1 MKQYGLIGRKLGHSF
16 SKAFFTDKF
25 GRVGIDSEYVNFEMP
40 SVVDPEKGLL
50 AVIESHPDLCGLNVT
65 IPYKTDVIPLL
76 DELDETAG
84 EIGAVN
90 TIKITRHQGKL
101 KLKGYNTDLIGF
113 LAMLD
118 SLITPSTKKSAL
130 VLGTGGASKA
140 VVYSLG
146 SRGFKVVRVS
156 RHEGDDVITY
166 EKLKLCPEILDE
178 CGVVVNCTPLGMWP
192 DVDSCPDIPY
202 SRLNASK
209 ILIDLVYNPDP
220 TRFMAEGAK
229 FGAVTCSGRKMLEE
243 QALASYRI
251 WNGI

>member
-16 SKAFFTDKF
+16 SKAFFTEKF
-25 GRVGIDSEYVNFEMP
+25 SREGSDSEYVNFEMP

-50 AVIESHPDLCGLNVT
+50 AVIESHPFLSGLNVT

-76 DELDETAG
+76 DELDETAA

-90 TIKITRHQGKL
+90 TIKITRQEGRL
-101 KLKGYNTDLIGF
+101 ELKGYNTDLLGF
-113 LAMLD
+113 LSMLD
-118 SLITPSTKKSAL
+118 SFINPSTKKTAL

-140 VVYSLG
+140 VVYGLKK
-146 SRGFKVVRVS
+146 RGFKVIKVS
-156 RHEGDDVITY
+156 RHEGDDVTTY
-166 EKLKLCPEILDE
+166 DELRISPEIIDE

-202 SRLNASK
+202 DRLNASH

-220 TRFMAEGAK
+220 TRFMKEGAK
-229 FGAVTCSGRKMLEE
+229 HGAVTCSGRKMLEE

-251 WNGI
+251 WNSI